1 MILTTFSCYGRDTGD
16 AIHIS
21 SCRASRLYL
30 LKEAGDNRRAK
41 VNTAF
46 AGHMSVIPGSLDGVL
61 IKHGRGVSQTAIKPT
76 KAIWTSRKLRAYSI
90 CCRRLSLPGVAE
102 VAAGRSLCSA
112 AEPDQ
117 FRPSLKTH
125 LVLVDPV
132 KRSGLP
138 TGWFICVRVCNI
150 VAL

>member
-1 MILTTFSCYGRDTGD
+1 MEGIQVTLYTFRLVMPADCIYLKKLAIIEERKLIRYLQDTCP
-16 AIHIS
+16 S
-21 SCRASRLYL
+21 
-30 LKEAGDNRRAK
+30 
-41 VNTAF
+41 
-46 AGHMSVIPGSLDGVL
+46 SLDLWTGVL

-76 KAIWTSRKLRAYSI
+76 KAIWTSRKLHAYSI

-102 VAAGRSLCSA
+102 VEAGRSLCSA